1 MNHGLHTIGI
11 TTLAGNVVVGLQ
23 VVVIVVSLIIIG
35 M

>member
-11 TTLAGNVVVGLQ
+11 TTLAGNVVVGLHI
-23 VVVIVVSLIIIG
+23 VVIVVSIIIG